1 MPLKYKKKKYIS
13 TWRKKKTTYLWLE
26 LFDGTEHSG
35 QGASSTPPLGGG
47 SRNLIKFWGVK
58 DYPET
63 FLNGPLKF
71 QMRNLH
77 QIQVSRGRASNTIGV
92 NIDISK
98 SIVKWWIII
107 HNLSYDG
114 YRNFKH

>member
-1 MPLKYKKKKYIS
+1 MPLKYKKKEIYQYMKE
-13 TWRKKKTTYLWLE
+13 KKDNVSVARTFWWDRALR
-26 LFDGTEHSG
+26 
-35 QGASSTPPLGGG
+35 P
-47 SRNLIKFWGVK
+47 FWGDK
-58 DYPET
+58 DYPEI

-77 QIQVSRGRASNTIGV
+77 QIQVSRGRESNTIGV